1 MELTKQE
8 DLIDKIS
15 AQYRP
20 YIEALRTPTLKDTN
34 RVDAL
39 KHIYASIQLSISY
52 QSQEDNGASKFI
64 SEQFYDQAL
73 IKYPF
78 ARLGEITN
86 SFKKGAL
93 KEYGDYF
100 GINVQTVWNW
110 FKKYQESSELLAAKR
125 EWVNLVENGET
136 HISLEPKVQWEITKE
151 QILSLYSDF
160 LESGDIPVY
169 AKVYYDAILKIK
181 GVKTLIEDNEVR
193 TKIRD
198 SAKAWYENDLKSKK
212 YHVKEP
218 ANFKILIDTFCGQN
232 RTYES
237 VSKRFAL
244 KEYFNNCK
252 KENKQPV

>member
-1 MELTKQE
+1 MELTKQT
-8 DLIDKIS
+8 DLIEKIS
-15 AQYRP
+15 AQYKP
-20 YIEALRTPTLKDTN
+20 YIEALRTPTIKDTN
-34 RVDAL
+34 RVDCL
-39 KHIYASIQLSISY
+39 KHIYASLQLSMSY
-52 QSQEDNGASKFI
+52 QSQEDNGAAKFI

-86 SFKKGAL
+86 AFKKGAL

-125 EWVNLVENGET
+125 EWVNLVENDKT
-136 HISLEPKVQWEITKE
+136 HFSDKPLANFEITKE
-151 QILSLYSDF
+151 QILSVYSDY
-160 LESGDIPVY
+160 LSSGDIPVY

-181 GVKTLIEDNEVR
+181 GVKTLIDDQTIR
-193 TKIRD
+193 LKIRND
-198 SAKAWYENDLKSKK
+198 ARDWYENDLKSKK
-212 YHVKEP
+212 YHIKEP
-218 ANFKILIDTFCGQN
+218 NNFKHLIDTFCGQN

-244 KEYFNNCK
+244 KEYFNYCK
-252 KENKQPV
+252 INNKEVV

>member
-1 MELTKQE
+1 MELTKQT
-8 DLIDKIS
+8 DLIEKIS
-15 AQYRP
+15 AQYKP
-20 YIEALRTPTLKDTN
+20 YIEALRTSTIKDTN
-34 RVDAL
+34 RIDCL
-39 KHIYASIQLSISY
+39 KHIYASLQLSMSY
-52 QSQEDNGASKFI
+52 QSQEDNGAAKFI

-86 SFKKGAL
+86 AFKKGAL

-125 EWVNLVENGET
+125 EWINLVELGET
-136 HISLEPKVQWEITKE
+136 HIALEPKVQLDITKE

-169 AKVYYDAILKIK
+169 AKVYYDAILKTK

-193 TKIRD
+193 GRIRD
-198 SAKAWYENDLKSKK
+198 TAKAWYENDLKSKK
-212 YHVKEP
+212 YHIKEP
-218 ANFKILIDTFCGQN
+218 NNFKILIETFCGQN

-237 VSKRFAL
+237 ISKRFAL
-244 KEYFNNCK
+244 KEYFNYCK
-252 KENKQPV
+252 INNKEVV